1 MSISV
6 GLGQEVIYAQ
16 LTAVRGN
23 EITYTV
29 AKAVDTDELQSDTN
43 QTTGGAGSQ
52 MPEGMEG
59 QMPGGMSGRQ
69 GAAQSQR
76 REGGSNDRGGW
87 MQQSFTQG
95 QSGGST
101 AQGGFPGGEFPG
113 GGFSGSGFGGGFS
126 GFGGSGAGMGN
137 GSMGSTG
144 SSADTGFTYN
154 NVTYQLTQ
162 ESVTTQIPVGTEVT
176 TRLGTV
182 TTFSRLAAGDRIALV
197 VEEEAGTQIIMA
209 VYIIG

>member
-1 MSISV
+1 
-6 GLGQEVIYAQ
+6 
-16 LTAVRGN
+16 
-23 EITYTV
+23 
-29 AKAVDTDELQSDTN
+29 
-43 QTTGGAGSQ
+43 
-52 MPEGMEG
+52 
-59 QMPGGMSGRQ
+59 
-69 GAAQSQR
+69 
-76 REGGSNDRGGW
+76 
-87 MQQSFTQG
+87 MQQSFPGGG
-95 QSGGST
+95 QSD
-101 AQGGFPGGEFPG
+101 GFPGGDQQGSGFPS
-113 GGFSGSGFGGGFS
+113 GGFGDFGSGSGSGFGGGFS
-126 GFGGSGAGMGN
+126 DFGGFGEGMGN
-137 GSMGSTG
+137 GSMGSIG

>member
-1 MSISV
+1 
-6 GLGQEVIYAQ
+6 
-16 LTAVRGN
+16 
-23 EITYTV
+23 
-29 AKAVDTDELQSDTN
+29 
-43 QTTGGAGSQ
+43 
-52 MPEGMEG
+52 
-59 QMPGGMSGRQ
+59 
-69 GAAQSQR
+69 
-76 REGGSNDRGGW
+76 
-87 MQQSFTQG
+87 
-95 QSGGST
+95 
-101 AQGGFPGGEFPG
+101 
-113 GGFSGSGFGGGFS
+113 
-126 GFGGSGAGMGN
+126 MGN